1 MSDRVIPVGGPS
13 ETLWF
18 KSSYS
23 GGEGNECVEVA
34 DLRPTVAIRDSKLA
48 HGPVLAV
55 PATAFTAFLGGLRG
69 GAPDRTR

>member
-1 MSDRVIPVGGPS
+1 MSDRVISVGGPS

-34 DLRPTVAIRDSKLA
+34 DLPTAVAIRDSKLPQ
-48 HGPVLAV
+48 GPVLAL
-55 PATAFTAFLGGLRG
+55 PARTFTAFLVGVKAGSL
-69 GAPDRTR
+69 DRTA